1 MFIDEA
7 TITVESGGGG
17 DGCMSFRREKYVPRG
32 GPNGGDG
39 GDGGDVIFRAD
50 NNLATLL
57 DFRYRPRIAAQR
69 GTHGKGKDMTGS
81 RGADALIR
89 VPLGTLLRAED
100 GTLLADM
107 VEDGQEFVLVKGG
120 RGGRGNS
127 RFATSRMRAPRR
139 ADPGEPGTPAVVR
152 LELRLM
158 ADVGLVGFPNAGKS
172 TLLSRLSAAHPKIAD
187 YPFTTLEPQLGIV
200 GWAEYESFVL
210 ADLPGLIEGAYQGKG
225 LGLRFL
231 RHIER
236 TRILLFTLDCT
247 SPSLTEDLE
256 KLRQELGLFD
266 PSLLEKPYAIA
277 FTKAD
282 LLGPE
287 AQFADPFAGS
297 EASRFLI
304 SGVSGQG
311 LRELVIWL
319 GTLVKQRRQLESIA
333 VAEDSGG
340 PG

>member
-7 TITVESGGGG
+7 IITVESGGGG

-39 GDGGDVIFRAD
+39 GDGGDVVFRAD
-50 NNLATLL
+50 SHLATLL
-57 DFRYRPRIAAQR
+57 DFRYCPRIAAQR
-69 GTHGKGKDMTGS
+69 GGHGKGKDMTGP
-81 RGADALIR
+81 RGEDALIR
-89 VPLGTLLRAED
+89 VPLGTLVRAED
-100 GTLLADM
+100 GTLLADL
-107 VEDGQEFVLVKGG
+107 VEEGQEFVLLKGG
-120 RGGRGNS
+120 QGGRGNS
-127 RFATSRMRAPRR
+127 RFVTSRLQAPRR
-139 ADPGEPGTPAVVR
+139 ADPGEPGQQAVVR

-200 GWAEYESFVL
+200 GWAEYESFAL
-210 ADLPGLIEGAYQGKG
+210 ADLPGLIEGAHQGKG

-236 TRILLFTLDCT
+236 TRTLLFTLDCT
-247 SPSLTEDLE
+247 SPSPARDLE
-256 KLRQELGLFD
+256 TLRQELGHFD
-266 PSLLEKPYAIA
+266 PLLLEKPYAIA

-282 LLGPE
+282 LLGPGE
-287 AQFADPFAGS
+287 AFADPFSGLAVT
-297 EASRFLI
+297 RFLI

-311 LRELVIWL
+311 LRELVVWL
-319 GTLVKQRRQLESIA
+319 GTLVKEQRQLEGA
-333 VAEDSGG
+333 RLVEDAGG
-340 PG
+340 AG